1 MNKTEFDDLRRQ
13 FAELRGIVRE
23 LQAEIT
29 RLQATA
35 ASVERI
41 RERVSY
47 LMAHTEV

>member
-1 MNKTEFDDLRRQ
+1 MTKAEFYDLRRQ
-13 FAELRGIVRE
+13 LDELRGIVRE

-35 ASVERI
+35 ARVEHI
-41 RERVSY
+41 RDDVSY